1 MPIPI
6 DSTGLG
12 GTLEVNDDGSLTF
25 TKDDHLKE
33 EEMTE
38 EQCAA
43 GPSCSRPSRRRSSSC
58 PADPARIWLE
68 TRVCSATVLPPFQC
82 RIQ

>member
-12 GTLEVNDDGSLTF
+12 GTLQVNDDGSLTF

-33 EEMTE
+33 EEMTV
-38 EQCAA
+38 EQAV
-43 GPSCSRPSRRRSSSC
+43 RRW
-58 PADPARIWLE
+58 PQLE
-68 TRVCSATVLPPFQC
+68 TAIFAALKRLPD
-82 RIQ
+82 

>member
-25 TKDDHLKE
+25 TKDDHLKQ

-38 EQCAA
+38 EQAVRRWPQLQPAIAA
-43 GPSCSRPSRRRSSSC
+43 
-58 PADPARIWLE
+58 AIKQ
-68 TRVCSATVLPPFQC
+68 LPD
-82 RIQ
+82 